1 MACGSEFEPD
11 SAFIVQNKA
20 EITVPLDLSAI
31 PTPKEFKEAIE
42 SLSETQR
49 QFAQVRESTQRF
61 VRHLTVAAIGN

>member
-1 MACGSEFEPD
+1 MARGSEFEPD

-20 EITVPLDLSAI
+20 EITVPLELSAI

-49 QFAQVRESTQRF
+49 QFAQVRDSTRDF
-61 VRHLTVAAIGN
+61 LKGL